1 MTFEE
6 AKALKPGT
14 VLYSCIAAGYKDK
27 RPLRARVNG
36 VPQTWKTRPNEVR
49 VPMKY
54 GPRTTFQLH
63 EDRPRTRGGF
73 LLARKVLRQRY
84 QNVLIPLPVHF
95 PFKALK
101 GL

>member
-63 EDRPRTRGGF
+63 EDRLHEWELTEEAAA
-73 LLARKVLRQRY
+73 ARIKQ
-84 QNVLIPLPVHF
+84 
-95 PFKALK
+95 
-101 GL
+101 G